1 MALADKLKKLR
12 KQNNWTQKYIGNKLN
27 INRATISKFETGN
40 QIPNIEVLVRYAE
53 LFQIDADYLISE
65 LTGPV
70 QSKEKKSSYLVKSQD
85 PDHHLLQDLYKKNPR
100 LKKLLLEIDKL
111 SPKDQHRITD
121 TLETF
126 IKGMKKR

>member
-1 MALADKLKKLR
+1 MMALADKLKKLR
-12 KQNNWTQKYIGNKLN
+12 KQNNWTQTYIGNKLN
-27 INRATISKFETGN
+27 INRSTISKFKTGN
-40 QIPNIEVLVRYAE
+40 QVPAIEVLVRYAE

-70 QSKEKKSSYLVKSQD
+70 QSKEKKSPYLVKSQD

-111 SPKDQHRITD
+111 
-121 TLETF
+121 
-126 IKGMKKR
+126 